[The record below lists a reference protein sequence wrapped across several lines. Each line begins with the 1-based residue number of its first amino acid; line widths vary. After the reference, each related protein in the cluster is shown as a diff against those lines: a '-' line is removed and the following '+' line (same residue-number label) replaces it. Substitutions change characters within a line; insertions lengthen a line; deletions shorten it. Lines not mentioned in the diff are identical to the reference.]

1 MKEIVILAKH
11 PENHSG
17 LKALL
22 ESLFPECRVK
32 FVTESDASKDELEGE
47 SAAMIETRCTR

>member
-11 PENHSG
+11 PEIHTG

-22 ESLFPECRVK
+22 ERLFPECRIKLVK
-32 FVTESDASKDELEGE
+32 EGDHPKDKFDGE
-47 SAAMIETRCTR
+47 SVAMI